1 MDWTEFIGDPDEP
14 TRFDL
19 VPCPDCG
26 RQVGRDDEHTCAVE
40 HVDIHLAQQLTAELD
55 SGAFLL
61 RLSHWLDEDPSAR
74 LRREYIAWE
83 EAGCPPWPVWEQM
96 QASDSRA
103 D

>member
-14 TRFDL
+14 ARFDL
-19 VPCPDCG
+19 VPCPVCG
-26 RQVGRDDEHTCAVE
+26 RQIGRDDRHDCLEE
-40 HVDIHLAQQLTAELD
+40 DIELYVTRQLTAELD

-61 RLSHWLDEDPSAR
+61 RLDHWLDEEPSAR

-96 QASDSRA
+96 RASDYSS